1 MWMAYFRFDTDKG
14 TRNAFVLTAN
24 NAENQEVI
32 GIAKRLF
39 GKALTEYATFYSG
52 RNIYPREEPN
62 FPERLIFDYR
72 SFLEACGVPFYWP
85 GQQPENAGTSPPS
98 SGPLAFLLGS
108 IRSNHYLP
116 G

>member
-24 NAENQEVI
+24 GAENQEVI

-39 GKALTEYATFYSG
+39 GPALTEYATFYAG
-52 RNIYPREEPN
+52 RNIYPKEKPN

-85 GQQPENAGTSPPS
+85 DEKPDGAGSSTAPANPPGS
-98 SGPLAFLLGS
+98 NPPLPVPLLPKG
-108 IRSNHYLP
+108 
-116 G
+116 